1 MKRIEYLDL
10 IEQLACAY
18 SIKQIE
24 DYIAEV
30 EQRGVWEHGFPRLGA
45 NIGILMAH
53 GRLLHLKDYFV
64 RIMDLCCRDIPV
76 PAPECQHRGNDFA
89 VKELCWCLL
98 ELEKTDL
105 FSNAD
110 IDRWKASLAS
120 VDPVTCYHCVAPVP
134 PVRIGN
140 WAAFNAA
147 SEQLRNF
154 MGLADTADYIDNQ
167 ITSQLF
173 SFDENGM
180 YRDPHE
186 PMVYDT
192 VTRLQLANTLYF
204 GYNGTHKTQLERHL
218 RKSAKLSLLMQSVTG
233 ELPFGGRS
241 NAFLHNEAHLA
252 AIFEYEALCSKRDGD
267 WETAGA
273 CKAAA
278 RLAVENIK
286 KWWQENPDHHIKN
299 YYPIY
304 SMEGCEKY
312 AYYDKYMITTASML
326 YNAYLFADDAIPA
339 TKCPAESNESH
350 IWQTGHW
357 FHKLFCKQDDLFV
370 ELELEAN
377 SQYDASGIGRI
388 HRRGAPSALCLSVPV
403 SQMPKYKTEELNPC
417 PMSICAGVYTDDW
430 HFAWDESSTYCV
442 NSSNAEPG
450 SVETAWDITLAG
462 GEQLRQTCLLKDHT
476 VTVRTEGQGKVAL
489 LLPVFL
495 FDGTNSTRVQMDDQ
509 KITVAYQGWC
519 CTYKVDGN
527 IVNLDRICQ
536 NRNGKYALYRA
547 EGEGTV
553 TVRICIQKEAT
564 DE

>member
-1 MKRIEYLDL
+1 MKRIEYIDL
-10 IEQLACAY
+10 MEQLVQAY
-18 SIKQIE
+18 SQKQIE

-30 EQRGVWEHGFPRLGA
+30 EHRGVWEHGFPRLGA

-53 GRLLHLKDYFV
+53 GRLLHLKDYFL
-64 RIMDLCCRDIPV
+64 RIMELCCRDIPT
-76 PAPECQHRGNDFA
+76 PSPLPERRGNDFS

-105 FSNAD
+105 FSQED
-110 IDRWKASLAS
+110 ISHWKMALAA
-120 VDPVTCYHCVAPVP
+120 VEPQLCYRMVAPVP
-134 PVRIGN
+134 AVRVDN

-147 SEQLRNF
+147 SEQVRNF

-167 ITSQLF
+167 IESQMF

-186 PMVYDT
+186 PMLYDL
-192 VTRLQLANTLYF
+192 VTRLQLTNALYF
-204 GYNGTHKTQLERHL
+204 GYKGKHKAQLEEYLHKAAERT
-218 RKSAKLSLLMQSVTG
+218 LLMQSVTG

-241 NAFLHNEAHLA
+241 CQFLHNEADIA
-252 AIFEYEALCSKRDGD
+252 AICEHEASYCKKNGD
-267 WETAGA
+267 MENAGIY
-273 CKAAA
+273 KAAA
-278 RLAVENIK
+278 DLAVENIK
-286 KWWQENPDHHIKN
+286 KWWRENTDHHIKN

-326 YNAYLFADDAIPA
+326 YNAYLFADDDIPA
-339 TKCPAESNESH
+339 TECPAGNNESH

-403 SQMPKYKTEELNPC
+403 SQMPKYKTEEPNPC

-442 NSSNAEPG
+442 VSSNVELCSAEA
-450 SVETAWDITLAG
+450 TWDIKLAG
-462 GEQLRQTCLLKDHT
+462 GEKLRQTCLLKDHT

-489 LLPVFL
+489 LLPAFL
-495 FDGTNSTRVQMDDQ
+495 FDGANSTRVQLDNQ
-509 KITVAYQGWC
+509 KITVIYQGWC
-519 CTYKVDGN
+519 CSYETDGR
-527 IVNLDRICQ
+527 IVNFDRICQ

-553 TVRICIQKEAT
+553 EVRIRLQKEAT